1 MLGIRNARS
10 FSLKELEVVLADIS
24 IYVGMSSCAILR
36 INDQRQSIGLSALTL
51 KVCVNLCDPNL
62 VIKNIIYSS

>member
-1 MLGIRNARS
+1 MKISES

-24 IYVGMSSCAILR
+24 IYVMSSCAILR
-36 INDQRQSIGLSALTL
+36 INDQRQSIGLLALTL